1 MRYRGSLLT
10 RLKEDIAFDIRNMK
24 MKNIKYQEEIFFK
37 VLMIISA
44 AIIMGI
50 LVFIVGTIL
59 YKGVP
64 ALNWDML
71 TKLPGGGFYLGKEGG
86 VLNAIVGSLY
96 IILGSLVISLFLSVP
111 LVMYINFYLP
121 EKSLF
126 AAILRFS
133 FDILFGVPSIVYGAF
148 GFALMVYLGIRASLL
163 GGILAVALL
172 IMPIM
177 MRSFDEVVRLLPR
190 DLPDALLSLG
200 ATKYEMIKVILR
212 QVMPGL
218 VTAILLA
225 VGRGIGDAATV
236 LFTAGYTDN
245 IPDALNQPAATLPL
259 SIFFQLGSPVEEVQ
273 NRAYA
278 SAVILTVIILL
289 LSFSARYFSSKY
301 SKNKI

>member
-1 MRYRGSLLT
+1 MSLKT
-10 RLKEDIAFDIRNMK
+10 K
-24 MKNIKYQEEIFFK
+24 KYEEGFFK
-37 VLMIISA
+37 ILMVLSA
-44 AIIMGI
+44 LIIMSVLI
-50 LVFIVGTIL
+50 YIVGTIL
-59 YKGVP
+59 VKGLP
-64 ALNWDML
+64 SLNLDMI

-96 IILGSLVISLFLSVP
+96 IVAGSLLLSVALSVP
-111 LVMYINFYLP
+111 VVMYINFYLP
-121 EKSLF
+121 RNSMF
-126 AAILRFS
+126 TNIIRFT

-163 GGILAVALL
+163 GGIITVAML

-177 MRSFDEVVRLLPR
+177 MRSLDEVTRLLSK
-190 DLPDALLSLG
+190 DLPEALLSLG
-200 ATKYEMIKVILR
+200 ATRYEMVKVILR
-212 QVMPGL
+212 QLMPG
-218 VTAILLA
+218 VITAILLA

-245 IPDALNQPAATLPL
+245 IPASLGQPAATLPL

-278 SAVILTVIILL
+278 SAVILTLIILI
-289 LSFSARYFSSKY
+289 LSFSARYFSSKF